1 MEGPAES
8 RTTSAGLLLCLALS
22 SLGLAGG
29 LGEAVVAVLHR
40 LVPSGRPEYGV
51 LIASAILS
59 VAIGF
64 YSPDS
69 AMYAYFLN
77 LASPLVRRWTERV

>member
-1 MEGPAES
+1 
-8 RTTSAGLLLCLALS
+8 
-22 SLGLAGG
+22 
-29 LGEAVVAVLHR
+29 
-40 LVPSGRPEYGV
+40 
-51 LIASAILS
+51 

-77 LASPLVRRWTERV
+77 LASPLVRRLTEPV